1 MRKRYRNPIKIADRR
16 RASGAGKRLNGQCD
30 LTAGDCGPIEITALG
45 GKVSAHV
52 KYSMSK
58 VEKLRRRADFGK
70 RRGYQERY
78 HRHQRKILR
87 SLIVTLSTE
96 FHNTTLN

>member
-1 MRKRYRNPIKIADRR
+1 MCAAIIIANLSYYTIWKYPRR
-16 RASGAGKRLNGQCD
+16 RRRSSWLVR
-30 LTAGDCGPIEITALG
+30 
-45 GKVSAHV
+45 